1 MKKVREE
8 DCYQQELKVVKLA
21 ICKQIYS
28 SALKVSSKELTKR
41 KIGCILYRN
50 IIKGYEEKSK

>member
-28 SALKVSSKELTKR
+28 SALLLDKKVLKMTGKD
-41 KIGCILYRN
+41 CIMN
-50 IIKGYEEKSK
+50 P